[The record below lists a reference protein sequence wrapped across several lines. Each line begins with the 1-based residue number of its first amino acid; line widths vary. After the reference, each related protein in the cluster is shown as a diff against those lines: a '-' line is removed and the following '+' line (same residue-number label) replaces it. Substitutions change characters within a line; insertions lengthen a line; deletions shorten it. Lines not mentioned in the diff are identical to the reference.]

1 MPSPFSSKSR
11 QFRTTTLFFVAL
23 LATSGCMATSP
34 APVAAELATVAA
46 PASVESLTA
55 NLIANYRRILS
66 LQSYS
71 SSTVLNSQQR
81 QEVLRSGE
89 YLFVEDQ
96 HVASNILE
104 LLLAHNGSTT
114 QTDLDGF
121 IAALNDPA
129 LKDADLFA
137 VRGIVTEVAKKARLT
152 ALQSQQIRLMLKKLA
167 LAHQKYGDEFVGAF
181 NARLMTKQLRPAW
194 AAYLAEVEHQYP
206 AANVLEQMQAAIP
219 SPAQQVTPSTKSDDV
234 VALARQDEWQG
245 QQLAKGTVLLTF
257 DDGPHPVYTR
267 EILAILARYRVKAI
281 FFQLG
286 QNLGTVIDGHAEL
299 THNED
304 IEKEILAAGHAI
316 GNHSFTHPFLPKL
329 DELQIEQE
337 IDKTQALL
345 NLVIPQDAERTHMFR
360 APYGA
365 RNSMILGEIGQRGL
379 RSVLWNVDS
388 LDWSDP
394 IPESIVHRILQELDH
409 AGHGIILMHDIHP
422 KTVIA
427 LPLLLDELIKRGYTF
442 MQWDGSKLVPT
453 ESTVT
458 KKEPT

>member
-1 MPSPFSSKSR
+1 MPLYFPSKFR
-11 QFRTTTLFFVAL
+11 QFRTIPLFFVAL
-23 LATSGCMATSP
+23 LAAADCLASAT
-34 APVAAELATVAA
+34 PVAPEQATVAA
-46 PASVESLTA
+46 PVSVDSLITS
-55 NLIANYRRILS
+55 LVANYRRILS
-66 LQSYS
+66 LQSYGS
-71 SSTVLNSQQR
+71 MAGLNAQQR

-96 HVASNILE
+96 HMATSLLE
-104 LLLAHNGSTT
+104 RLLAHNGSTT
-114 QTDLDGF
+114 QTDLDGL
-121 IAALNDPA
+121 INALNHPT
-129 LKDADLFA
+129 LMDADLFA

-152 ALQSQQIRLMLKKLA
+152 AAQSQQLRTILKKLA
-167 LAHQKYGDEFVGAF
+167 LAHQKYGDEFAGAF
-181 NARLMTKQLRPAW
+181 NATLMTKQLRPAW
-194 AAYLAEVEHQYP
+194 AAYLAEVELQYP

-219 SPAQQVTPSTKSDDV
+219 SPAQQITPSTKSDEM
-234 VALARQDEWQG
+234 VALARQNEWQG

-257 DDGPHPVYTR
+257 DDGPHPIYTR

-304 IEKEILAAGHAI
+304 VEKEILAGGHAI

-345 NLVIPQDAERTHMFR
+345 NLVIPQDTGRTHMFR

-365 RNSMILGEIGQRGL
+365 RNSMILGEIGERGL

-442 MQWDGSKLVPT
+442 MQWDGTKLVPT
-453 ESTVT
+453 ESTL
-458 KKEPT
+458 KQAE